1 MHFTHTKLFHQ
12 VTREEGARQT
22 EVSWMTSRMMLLA
35 CRQKER
41 LRKVSISAL
50 IKVSPIISY
59 QSVMKVS
66 QDSESPDPKLATS
79 CRHYNRFAHWPLFL
93 LLVLFEDGGSDGYSQ
108 EPLLQ
113 VEEAKNHH
121 APNLV
126 EPTQYLGLASL
137 SYHFSLTIPGLGY
150 CSFRDWQG
158 LVHVIKLF
166 LSTLYL

>member
-41 LRKVSISAL
+41 LHKVSISAL
-50 IKVSPIISY
+50 IKVVSPTISESY

-79 CRHYNRFAHWPLFL
+79 CRHYNRFAH
-93 LLVLFEDGGSDGYSQ
+93 
-108 EPLLQ
+108 
-113 VEEAKNHH
+113 
-121 APNLV
+121 
-126 EPTQYLGLASL
+126 
-137 SYHFSLTIPGLGY
+137 
-150 CSFRDWQG
+150 
-158 LVHVIKLF
+158 
-166 LSTLYL
+166 